1 MSEQHHFNANK
12 IFVTLIILTAL
23 EVAWGSLLP
32 YDAKLLLW
40 TGLLGFAFW
49 KGALIF
55 MYFMHMKF
63 EGWIVKCLI
72 APTPILM
79 CVVVFAIMPDVAM
92 NKQLIHELGD
102 QLDPVDGQVVEIG
115 QGSRNIEHSADHDD
129 EDQGGSGH

>member
-23 EVAWGSLLP
+23 EVAWGTLIP
-32 YDAKLLLW
+32 YDAKFFLW
-40 TGLLGFAFW
+40 GGLLAFAFW
-49 KGALIF
+49 KGLLIF

-72 APTPILM
+72 APTPFLM

-92 NKQLIHELGD
+92 NGQLDHELGD
-102 QLDPVDGQVVEIG
+102 QLDPVDGAVVEIG
-115 QGSRNIEHSADHDD
+115 TGSRNIEHTADHGDD
-129 EDQGGSGH
+129 DSTGH